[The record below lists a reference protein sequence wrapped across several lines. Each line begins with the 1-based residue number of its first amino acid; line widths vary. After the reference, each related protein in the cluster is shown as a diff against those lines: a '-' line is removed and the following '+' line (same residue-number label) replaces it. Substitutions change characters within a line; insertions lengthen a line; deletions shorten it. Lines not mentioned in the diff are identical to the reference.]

1 MKGSVDRGGCGQMMM
16 SFIVGGVVGYPNA
29 IDKDYAMT
37 FRYQAACNTTILI
50 TLRT

>member
-1 MKGSVDRGGCGQMMM
+1 MMM

-37 FRYQAACNTTILI
+37 FRYQAACNTMILI
-50 TLRT
+50 TEDLGIYQRLVENRT